1 MAGETQLLKF
11 DTIVADGV
19 ALPFEDGSGTLSGA
33 AGWENTVVPSASGD
47 DFTSRKR
54 VARMLKAKIQFGS
67 TVDPAAL
74 AAMKDIQ
81 ITARD
86 TQSGRRCLLAR
97 CTFGSLGDVGGGGSV
112 DITFGVLAAPQWL

>member
-1 MAGETQLLKF
+1 MTQLLKF

-19 ALPFEDGSGTLSGA
+19 AIAFEDSSATLEGA

-54 VARMLKAKIQFGS
+54 TPRMLRAKIQFGN
-67 TVDPAAL
+67 TQDPAAW

-86 TQSGRRCLLAR
+86 SQSGRRCLMTK
-97 CTFGSLGDVGGGGSV
+97 CTFGSLGAVGAGGSV
-112 DITFGVLAAPQWL
+112 DITFGVLSAPQWL

>member
-19 ALPFEDGSGTLSGA
+19 AIPFEDGSGTLEGA
-33 AGWENTVVPSASGD
+33 ARWENTVVPSASGD

-54 VARMLKAKIQFGS
+54 VPTMLKSKILFGN
-67 TVDPAAL
+67 TQDPAKW
-74 AAMKDIQ
+74 AAMRDIQ

-86 TQSGRRCLLAR
+86 TVSGRRCVMPR
-97 CTFGSLGDVGGGGSV
+97 CSFSSMGAIGGGGSV
-112 DITFGVLAAPQWL
+112 DIAFNVLSAVQWL